1 MGRKKKEIRLKEPV
15 RIREKKIAGGNI
27 SLYLDIYQKGLR
39 KKETLKLYL
48 VPEINA
54 ATKLQNAN
62 TRKLA
67 EQIKAQR
74 ILDIQREGLV
84 DWDKVKKSRMTLT
97 KWMDDFVKYNAELSE
112 SSMKTKRNTHARI
125 DQYLLHI
132 GKPEFLLKDVDKEFC
147 KGFITFLKTC
157 TYNDGK
163 KQLSTTTCRM
173 FVNYFGSSLAKAVRD
188 GLIEQNPFLLLE
200 AKEKPQK
207 RVAEREFLTIEEI
220 KKVMNTPCRYELVKK
235 AFLFSCFTG
244 LRYSDM
250 KALNWS
256 EIHKAADGKTE
267 YIDHIQ
273 VKTKDRVTIP
283 LSEETKKWM
292 PKREEGIDNIFHNL
306 TITSTTVEV
315 VLKEWMEAAGITKH
329 ITYHMSR
336 HTCATLLL
344 YYGADLYTV
353 SKILGHTSIKTTQ
366 VYAKVADEMKRKAVS
381 NIPEI
386 K

>member
-15 RIREKKIAGGNI
+15 RIREKKIVGGNI

-329 ITYHMSR
+329 ITYHCSSHSKFFYLLNISELSILKNVTANDLETSYILFLSQLCNIQR
-336 HTCATLLL
+336 TL
-344 YYGADLYTV
+344 
-353 SKILGHTSIKTTQ
+353 
-366 VYAKVADEMKRKAVS
+366 
-381 NIPEI
+381 
-386 K
+386 

>member
-1 MGRKKKEIRLKEPV
+1 MQRRPEAKHCSSLCSQSEGDEYCGGQARA
-15 RIREKKIAGGNI
+15 KIP
-27 SLYLDIYQKGLR
+27 
-39 KKETLKLYL
+39 TKLYPDAL
-48 VPEINA
+48 A
-54 ATKLQNAN
+54 MFATCSWPSLCEQSEGDEYCGGQARAENPTKSWPDA
-62 TRKLA
+62 LA
-67 EQIKAQR
+67 MFATCSWPSLCEQSEGDEDCGKA
-74 ILDIQREGLV
+74 
-84 DWDKVKKSRMTLT
+84 
-97 KWMDDFVKYNAELSE
+97 
-112 SSMKTKRNTHARI
+112 
-125 DQYLLHI
+125 
-132 GKPEFLLKDVDKEFC
+132 EFLLKDVDKEFC
-147 KGFITFLKTC
+147 KGFIAFLKTC

-250 KALNWS
+250 KAVNWS

-315 VLKEWMEAAGITKH
+315 VLKEWMKAAGITKH
-329 ITYHMSR
+329 ITYHQRR
-336 HTCATLLL
+336 HTTASLAISA
-344 YYGADLYTV
+344 GADISAV
-353 SKILGHTSIKTTQ
+353 KDVLGHGSITSTE
-366 VYAKVADEMKRKAVS
+366 VYAKVALEKKIEAV
-381 NIPEI
+381 NLFNDMFD
-386 K
+386 

>member
-1 MGRKKKEIRLKEPV
+1 M
-15 RIREKKIAGGNI
+15 
-27 SLYLDIYQKGLR
+27 
-39 KKETLKLYL
+39 
-48 VPEINA
+48 
-54 ATKLQNAN
+54 
-62 TRKLA
+62 
-67 EQIKAQR
+67 
-74 ILDIQREGLV
+74 
-84 DWDKVKKSRMTLT
+84 
-97 KWMDDFVKYNAELSE
+97 
-112 SSMKTKRNTHARI
+112 
-125 DQYLLHI
+125 
-132 GKPEFLLKDVDKEFC
+132 KDVDKEFC

-207 RVAEREFLTIEEI
+207 RVAEREFLTI
-220 KKVMNTPCRYELVKK
+220 
-235 AFLFSCFTG
+235 
-244 LRYSDM
+244 
-250 KALNWS
+250 ALNWS

-329 ITYHMSR
+329 ITYHCSR
-336 HTCATLLL
+336 HTAATMLLTL
-344 YYGADLYTV
+344 GASIYVV
-353 SKILGHTSIKTTQ
+353 SKILGHKSIKMTEI
-366 VYAKVADEMKRKAVS
+366 YAKIVDKKKLETVNLVNGMFDQ
-381 NIPEI
+381 IPVI
-386 K
+386 Q

>member
-125 DQYLLHI
+125 DQYLLYI

-329 ITYHMSR
+329 ITYH
-336 HTCATLLL
+336 C
-344 YYGADLYTV
+344 
-353 SKILGHTSIKTTQ
+353 
-366 VYAKVADEMKRKAVS
+366 
-381 NIPEI
+381 
-386 K
+386 

>member
-15 RIREKKIAGGNI
+15 RIREKKIVGGNI

-112 SSMKTKRNTHARI
+112 SSMKT
-125 DQYLLHI
+125 
-132 GKPEFLLKDVDKEFC
+132 FC

-329 ITYHMSR
+329 ITYHCSR
-336 HTCATLLL
+336 HTAATMLLTL
-344 YYGADLYTV
+344 GASIYVV
-353 SKILGHTSIKTTQ
+353 SKILGHKSIKMTEI
-366 VYAKVADEMKRKAVS
+366 YAKIVDKKKLETVNLVNGMFDQ
-381 NIPEI
+381 IPVI
-386 K
+386 Q

>member
-207 RVAEREFLTIEEI
+207 RVAERCLPEGRRTRRHRLANHVYLYDE
-220 KKVMNTPCRYELVKK
+220 RYVGHIQRARRPAQRHEDWQRDK
-235 AFLFSCFTG
+235 G
-244 LRYSDM
+244 LRAGLQPRDT
-250 KALNWS
+250 
-256 EIHKAADGKTE
+256 H
-267 YIDHIQ
+267 
-273 VKTKDRVTIP
+273 
-283 LSEETKKWM
+283 
-292 PKREEGIDNIFHNL
+292 EGLLHQGSGIVRRMEGNKVER
-306 TITSTTVEV
+306 TV
-315 VLKEWMEAAGITKH
+315 
-329 ITYHMSR
+329 R
-336 HTCATLLL
+336 
-344 YYGADLYTV
+344 
-353 SKILGHTSIKTTQ
+353 
-366 VYAKVADEMKRKAVS
+366 
-381 NIPEI
+381 P
-386 K
+386 

>member
-207 RVAEREFLTIEEI
+207 RVAECEFLTIEEI

-329 ITYHMSR
+329 ITYHCSSHSKFFYLLNISELSILKNVTANDLETSYILFLSQLCNIQR
-336 HTCATLLL
+336 TL
-344 YYGADLYTV
+344 
-353 SKILGHTSIKTTQ
+353 
-366 VYAKVADEMKRKAVS
+366 
-381 NIPEI
+381 
-386 K
+386 

>member
-1 MGRKKKEIRLKEPV
+1 MKGNKMGRKKKEIRLKEPV
-15 RIREKKIAGGNI
+15 RIQEKKIAGGNI
-27 SLYLDIYQKGLR
+27 SLY
-39 KKETLKLYL
+39 
-48 VPEINA
+48 
-54 ATKLQNAN
+54 
-62 TRKLA
+62 
-67 EQIKAQR
+67 
-74 ILDIQREGLV
+74 LDIQREGLV

-292 PKREEGIDNIFHNL
+292 PKREKGIDNIFHNL

-329 ITYHMSR
+329 ITYHCSR
-336 HTCATLLL
+336 HTAATMLLTL
-344 YYGADLYTV
+344 GASIYVV
-353 SKILGHTSIKTTQ
+353 SKILGHKSIKMTEI
-366 VYAKVADEMKRKAVS
+366 YAKIVDKKKLETVNLVNGMFDQ
-381 NIPEI
+381 IPVI
-386 K
+386 Q